1 MQMSSWSPCG
11 RLASSES
18 PAPSLDQAGQRQSPC
33 KCCLSK
39 NFLTEM
45 ARIRVLFWKVPATL
59 ASEWV
64 SSKYLPPLEMKSSMM
79 RGLGPPG
86 GSSGR

>member
-1 MQMSSWSPCG
+1 MFSVKELFDRNGENKSP
-11 RLASSES
+11 
-18 PAPSLDQAGQRQSPC
+18 
-33 KCCLSK
+33 
-39 NFLTEM
+39 FLEQ
-45 ARIRVLFWKVPATL
+45 VPATL

-64 SSKYLPPLEMKSSMM
+64 SIRYLPPLEMKSSMM